1 MWCPHCGKENVLP
14 FAMVCKYCGK
24 DMAEPPAI
32 APVSGEQ
39 MEMSMNSRPPS
50 HNLAKGDETVPRR
63 LEWMA
68 GILFIANMFLMYFG
82 MQWLN
87 GEGGWALL
95 TAVVGT
101 GTAVILL
108 LSVAL
113 SIFGVTGWAR
123 GILTVG
129 LGGLMLSSLA
139 VGIRIIQLVY
149 EHSHW

>member
-1 MWCPHCGKENVLP
+1 
-14 FAMVCKYCGK
+14 
-24 DMAEPPAI
+24 MAEPPAI

-39 MEMSMNSRPPS
+39 MEMSMNSRPLS

-82 MQWLN
+82 MQWLY
-87 GEGGWALL
+87 GEGGWAIL

-139 VGIRIIQLVY
+139 VGIRIIQLIY
-149 EHSHW
+149 ENSHW

>member
-1 MWCPHCGKENVLP
+1 
-14 FAMVCKYCGK
+14 
-24 DMAEPPAI
+24 MAEPPTI
-32 APVSGEQ
+32 APVNGEQ
-39 MEMSMNSRPPS
+39 MEMSMNSRLPS
-50 HNLAKGDETVPRR
+50 HNLTRGDEGVPRR
-63 LEWMA
+63 LEWLA

-87 GEGGWALL
+87 GEGGWAIL
-95 TAVVGT
+95 TGVVCT
-101 GTAVILL
+101 GTAVMLL

-149 EHSHW
+149 ENSHW